1 MTRRCFGRVLAAAF
15 FATALGNVASAQVS
29 PGMRKQYGAFDPNA
43 AQLLRKMV
51 TAERTVPY
59 IARESTLRADSPGA
73 EHIVK
78 FDPKR
83 GLRREPAN
91 GKGRVILDT
100 LSRSYFFSPGKP
112 GGADAGESRFAKQY
126 ERRVKELVTRLGK
139 RVLSAQVVGQDTVA
153 GRTCDIVEVRATR
166 IPDAATRRF
175 WIDRDTGLRLRT
187 EEKNAGGKVLSGS
200 YYTSLDLNPKFAPND
215 FVPPTGAGSEDGRKP
230 GGGRHFGGREQF
242 PTVAEARS
250 RGVVTP
256 EPAYLPPGYALRQ
269 VESSGNGRSIA
280 LRYAN
285 GLNAL
290 SLTILRDGVPR
301 RVSPFLRPDG
311 SAYLPFPQG
320 KHGLF
325 LRGENGGAYLLI
337 GDLPEGELRK
347 IAASVK

>member
-1 MTRRCFGRVLAAAF
+1 MTRRYFGRVLAAAF
-15 FATALGNVASAQVS
+15 FATAFGNVAL
-29 PGMRKQYGAFDPNA
+29 
-43 AQLLRKMV
+43 AQLPPGADKPDGVFDTHAARLLRRMV
-51 TAERTVPY
+51 TADRTVPY

-100 LSRSYFFSPGKP
+100 LSRAYYFSQGKP
-112 GGADAGESRFAKQY
+112 GGADAGESRLAKQY
-126 ERRVKELVTRLGK
+126 EKRVKELVMRLGK
-139 RVLSAQVVGQDTVA
+139 RVLTAQVVGQDTVA

-187 EEKNAGGKVLSGS
+187 EEKNAAGKVLSGS
-200 YYTSLDLNPKFAPND
+200 YYTSLDLNPKFAPDD
-215 FVPPTGAGSEDGRKP
+215 FMPPTGGGDPKP
-230 GGGRHFGGREQF
+230 GGGREQF
-242 PTVAEARS
+242 ATVAEARS
-250 RGVVTP
+250 AGVVAP
-256 EPAYLPPGYALRQ
+256 EPAYLPPGYTLRR

-301 RVSPFLRPDG
+301 RVSPFLRSDG

-325 LRGENGGAYLLI
+325 VRGTNGAAYLLI
-337 GDLPEGELRK
+337 GDLPEAELRK
-347 IAASVK
+347 IGASVK